1 MTRTAD
7 PGAAVADL
15 AAALHVAVSRL
26 RRCTRVGADGLT
38 PSQLSVLVT
47 VEAGSGL
54 TLGEL
59 AAREGVSAPTATKL
73 VGALVEAGLIDRR
86 VDPGDRR
93 SALLSL
99 APAGAQR
106 LLAVRR
112 EIKSLLAR
120 RLATL
125 TPAEREVVAR
135 AVPVL
140 ELLASSDRD

>member
-1 MTRTAD
+1 
-7 PGAAVADL
+7 
-15 AAALHVAVSRL
+15 
-26 RRCTRVGADGLT
+26 
-38 PSQLSVLVT
+38 
-47 VEAGSGL
+47 
-54 TLGEL
+54 
-59 AAREGVSAPTATKL
+59 VSAPTATKL
-73 VGALVEAGLIDRR
+73 VGALVEAGLIERH

-99 APAGAQR
+99 APAGARR
-106 LLAVRR
+106 LLVVRR